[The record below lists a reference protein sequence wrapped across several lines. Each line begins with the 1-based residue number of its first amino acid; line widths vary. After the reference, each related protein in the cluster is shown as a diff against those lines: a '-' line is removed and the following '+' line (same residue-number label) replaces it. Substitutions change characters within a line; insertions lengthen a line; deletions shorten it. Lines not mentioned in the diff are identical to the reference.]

1 MTQIIDGCFNRVILS
16 DPDLPDNPIAH
27 ANQAFEEI
35 SGYSQ
40 DEIVGRN
47 CRLLLGEDRDQEA
60 LDTLRATLQRRE
72 SCVVTLRNYRKNGDL
87 FFNRRSIRP
96 LVDREGKVIYYLGV
110 QIRTQKT
117 LEKLQIAR
125 LLVANS
131 SP

>member
-1 MTQIIDGCFNRVILS
+1 MS
-16 DPDLPDNPIAH
+16 DPDLPDNPIAY

-87 FFNRRSIRP
+87 FFNRRYIRP

-125 LLVANS
+125 W
-131 SP
+131 